1 MKTIEE
7 RNQIKNEML
16 KLLDDNGVKGLDI
29 TNVLTDLIETFYN
42 LRRKTFFL
50 IYTGKYSQV
59 KDEITS
65 LFFKKHEIE
74 VDDAVQIL
82 EEVLK

>member
-7 RNQIKNEML
+7 RNQIKNEIL
-16 KLLDDNGVKGLDI
+16 KLLDDNGVKDLDI

-42 LRRKTFFL
+42 LRRNTFFL

-82 EEVLK
+82 EEMLK